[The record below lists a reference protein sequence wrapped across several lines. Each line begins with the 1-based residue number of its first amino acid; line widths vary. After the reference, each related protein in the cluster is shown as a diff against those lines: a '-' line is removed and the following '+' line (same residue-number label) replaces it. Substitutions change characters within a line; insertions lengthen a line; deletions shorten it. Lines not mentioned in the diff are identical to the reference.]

1 MNVSIFINTLTCKLT
16 LFQNRR
22 DDRLYMSYTYPEGE
36 FILSD
41 VLNFIDKFSLSVLL
55 TRRTKNKKNAFHAIR
70 YIV

>member
-1 MNVSIFINTLTCKLT
+1 
-16 LFQNRR
+16 
-22 DDRLYMSYTYPEGE
+22 MSYTYPEGE